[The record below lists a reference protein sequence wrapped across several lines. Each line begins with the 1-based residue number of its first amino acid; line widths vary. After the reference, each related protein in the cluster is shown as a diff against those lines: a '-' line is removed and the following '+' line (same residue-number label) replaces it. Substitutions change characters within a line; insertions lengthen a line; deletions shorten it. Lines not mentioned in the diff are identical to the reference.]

1 MVTATAEIDFIEQT
15 ELRQQAHYWRT
26 QHARAVDRELRWKA
40 RALELEEIVRTQ
52 AAQIAELTQQLEALK
67 SQVAWLQRQLFGR
80 KSEQRDEVGR
90 DADHGDQEVSDGL
103 AVHRPRGKQ
112 PGMKG
117 YGRTIRVNLPSEEIL
132 HDLPET
138 QRCCQICGK
147 PFLVFP
153 GTEDS
158 EEIHWDVRLVR
169 RVHRRARYVPTC
181 HCPGVPG
188 IVTAPG
194 PAKLIPKGM
203 FSPSFWVHLLLEK
216 FLFQRPLYRIR
227 QVLALEGLAVSQ
239 GTLTVGLRRMGELL
253 GPVYGRILD
262 RCRSANHWHM
272 DETRWKVFVEMQG
285 KVSHGWWLWVAV
297 TADTCVYLLDP
308 FRSGKVPK
316 HFLGEKA
323 EGIINADRYSA
334 YKTLGEGIRIA
345 FCWGHVRRDFMKVRD
360 GYSKLRSW
368 GQKWLERIGE
378 LYGLNAQRLNV
389 LSNPEAFG
397 RADQTLRAAVA
408 SIEQTRHTELADTT
422 LPSASKKVLE
432 SLGRHWE
439 GLTLFVD
446 HPEIPM
452 DNNEAERRLRNPV
465 VGRKNYY
472 GSGAIW
478 SGVLSA
484 TLFTLFQTL
493 LKNNIDPQK
502 WLLAY
507 FQACAEQGG
516 HAPENIEAFLPWNLS
531 EPQKA
536 LWRHPP

>member
-26 QHARAVDRELRWKA
+26 QHARAVERELRWKA

-52 AAQIAELTQQLEALK
+52 EAQIAELTQQLEAVK

-80 KSEQRDEVGR
+80 KTEQSDVGEGPANRD
-90 DADHGDQEVSDGL
+90 DQDVFDGL

-112 PGMKG
+112 PGTKG
-117 YGRTIRVNLPSEEIL
+117 YGRTIRGNLPTEEIL
-132 HDLPET
+132 HDLPEG
-138 QRCCQICGK
+138 QRRCPICGK

-158 EEIHWDVRLVR
+158 EEIHWEARLVR

-203 FSPSFWVHLLLEK
+203 FSPSFWVHLLREK

-227 QVLALEGLAVSQ
+227 QVLALEGLKVSQ
-239 GTLTVGLRRMGELL
+239 GTLTGGLRRMGELL

-272 DETRWKVFVEMQG
+272 DETRWMVFVEMQG
-285 KVSHGWWLWVAV
+285 KVGHGWWLWVAV

-308 FRSGKVPK
+308 FRSGQVPK
-316 HFLGEKA
+316 QFLGEKA

-334 YKTLGEGIRIA
+334 YKTLGERIRIA

-360 GYSKLRSW
+360 GYSNLRSW
-368 GQKWLERIGE
+368 GRNWLERIGE
-378 LYGLNAQRLNV
+378 LYGLNAQRLNA
-389 LSNPEAFG
+389 LSHPDAFG

-408 SIEQTRHTELADTT
+408 SMEQTRHTELADTA

-472 GSGAIW
+472 GSGSIW

-493 LKNNIDPQK
+493 LKNNLDPQK